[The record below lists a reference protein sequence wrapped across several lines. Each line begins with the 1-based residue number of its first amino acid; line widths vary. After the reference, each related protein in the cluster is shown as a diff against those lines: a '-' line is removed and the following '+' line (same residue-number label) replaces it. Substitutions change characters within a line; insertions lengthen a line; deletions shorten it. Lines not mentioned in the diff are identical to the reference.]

1 MNNVNQELGKASP
14 YTQTVSLNDSD
25 VRSLFQKTTAGSAI
39 SMSDGWGK
47 SNVAP
52 ASQVEWT
59 TPNTYSWTVPAGV
72 TSISAVAVS
81 GGGGGPR
88 GGCDF
93 GGQGGT
99 GGSLFYKNNISVT
112 PGETLT
118 IVVGAGGSGGTI
130 NGVGTSGGA
139 SSITRSGTALLSA
152 TVGGAFDYLSSGGS
166 GDSCGGGGGAGGYSS
181 SGQVASGGNAGGQ
194 ENQGSNGTY
203 GASGG
208 GGGGYDDGCWNR
220 YQSGNGGSTYL
231 YGRGDN
237 GVGGAGGDPNSHY
250 EGYNGGDGSATN
262 IAGSGTRGNAKG
274 GSGGAIGGYNSDDC
288 GDNVSTNFGYA
299 GAAGAVRII
308 WGDASISRSF
318 PATNTKNV

>member
-1 MNNVNQELGKASP
+1 MSGVISG
-14 YTQTVSLNDSD
+14 VI
-25 VRSLFQKTTAGSAI
+25 AGFAKSSAA
-39 SMSDGWGK
+39 
-47 SNVAP
+47 VAGQ
-52 ASQVEWT
+52 AEWT

-118 IVVGAGGSGGTI
+118 INVGIGGSGGTI
-130 NGVGTSGGA
+130 DGVGTSGGE
-139 SSITRSGTALLSA
+139 SSIARSGTPLLSA
-152 TVGGAFDYLSSGGS
+152 TSGAAYDYLSSGGS

-181 SGQVASGGNAGGQ
+181 SGQVAFGGNAGGQ

-237 GVGGAGGDPNSHY
+237 GVGGAGGNSTNWN
-250 EGYNGGDGSATN
+250 GSNGGDGSATN

-288 GDNVSTNFGYA
+288 GENVSTNFGYA

-308 WGDASISRSF
+308 WGDASTSRSF